1 MTTTYNLNP
10 KFVVDIP
17 SKEDYKEV
25 EPINYNI
32 NCHTD
37 GSKLDDNRTGAG
49 VLINYSHIDSAE
61 EAIHLG
67 NSATVFQAEVF
78 AVGRTA
84 SHLIFAETNNKSVV
98 INCDSQAAIMALDNT
113 KIKSKTTL
121 DAVLALNKL
130 GENNQVLIRWIPAHS
145 GYLGNEKAD
154 SLAKRGAN
162 NTDATL
168 LKLPIPKVTWDMA
181 IRERTKRNIWT
192 KWRDAPPSHFTR
204 VWRKKFSKSIH
215 NLNRGNLRK
224 ATMLLTGHV
233 TLNYHLNKYK
243 PDKISKACPHCLA
256 AEETTNHHIGQ
267 CLKWSAQRSAVFN
280 SFYLSISEVVDDY
293 SIFAIMKYINAT
305 GRLNPIT
312 EWQD

>member
-1 MTTTYNLNP
+1 MTTTYNLDP

-17 SKEDYKEV
+17 TKEDYKEV

-61 EAIHLG
+61 EAVHLG
-67 NSATVFQAEVF
+67 NSATVFLAEVF

-130 GENNQVLIRWIPAHS
+130 GENNQVLIRWIPSHS

-168 LKLPIPKVTWDMA
+168 LKLPIPKVTWNMA
-181 IRERTKRNIWT
+181 MRTCRGLLCCLE
-192 KWRDAPPSHFTR
+192 SM
-204 VWRKKFSKSIH
+204 
-215 NLNRGNLRK
+215 LNV
-224 ATMLLTGHV
+224 M
-233 TLNYHLNKYK
+233 
-243 PDKISKACPHCLA
+243 
-256 AEETTNHHIGQ
+256 
-267 CLKWSAQRSAVFN
+267 
-280 SFYLSISEVVDDY
+280 
-293 SIFAIMKYINAT
+293 
-305 GRLNPIT
+305 
-312 EWQD
+312 

>member
-1 MTTTYNLNP
+1 MDTGSVRLWPTSHTKILDRILNTIPLIKEYQDSMTTTYNLDP

-17 SKEDYKEV
+17 TKEDYKEV

-61 EAIHLG
+61 EAVHLG
-67 NSATVFQAEVF
+67 NSATVFLAEVF

-130 GENNQVLIRWIPAHS
+130 GENNQVLIRWIPSHS

-168 LKLPIPKVTWDMA
+168 LKLPIPKVTWNMA
-181 IRERTKRNIWT
+181 MRTCRGLLCCLE
-192 KWRDAPPSHFTR
+192 SM
-204 VWRKKFSKSIH
+204 
-215 NLNRGNLRK
+215 LNV
-224 ATMLLTGHV
+224 M
-233 TLNYHLNKYK
+233 
-243 PDKISKACPHCLA
+243 
-256 AEETTNHHIGQ
+256 
-267 CLKWSAQRSAVFN
+267 
-280 SFYLSISEVVDDY
+280 
-293 SIFAIMKYINAT
+293 
-305 GRLNPIT
+305 
-312 EWQD
+312 